1 MSLPELPVV
10 SGDLGILIPTWDRP
24 EEVRLRLDEIAAQ
37 FGTGQRVHVQ
47 VNPGKYGLDDL
58 CLSPMTP
65 RVTGAA
71 NDANVGFIANVV
83 YGLAHLSEEWVWILG
98 DDDSLSPDCAAVI
111 AEGIRLASESTIA
124 INFNQWCRKPI
135 PNYRCRDSV
144 ELLEGTHFG
153 DLLFI
158 SATVWR
164 RSYFIEKIDLFIDL
178 SYSQSSQVA
187 LLLKGLGTG
196 KNEVLRFSSPLIDYR
211 QIHRWSRVSFV
222 QRMATLLT
230 IDVPKRCKA
239 SLAYSLYPQW
249 LWATRSGYLE
259 VSEGHVKWS
268 DWLFS
273 SVATLTRI
281 HCYNPLA
288 SARYISES
296 IQLVISR
303 KKGILRTNIAKT
315 KQAAREAAQRI
326 AKNHLSK

>member
-1 MSLPELPVV
+1 MSQSELPVG

-47 VNPGKYGLDDL
+47 VNPGEYGLDDL
-58 CLSPMTP
+58 GLSPMTP
-65 RVTGAA
+65 GVTGTS
-71 NDANVGFIANVV
+71 NDANVGFIANIM
-83 YGLAHLSEEWVWILG
+83 YGIAHLSEEWVWILG

-111 AEGIRLASESTIA
+111 YEGIRLASESTIA

-135 PNYRCRDSV
+135 PNYRCRDNV
-144 ELLEGTHFG
+144 ELLEGSLFG

-187 LLLKGLGTG
+187 LLLEGLSAG

-211 QIHRWSRVSFV
+211 QVHRWSRVSFV

-230 IDVPKRCKA
+230 LNVPKRCKA

-249 LWATRSGYLE
+249 LWATRSGYQE
-259 VSEGHVKWS
+259 VAAGHVKWS
-268 DWLFS
+268 EWLLS
-273 SVATLTRI
+273 SVTTLARI
-281 HCYNPLA
+281 HFYNPFA
-288 SARYISES
+288 SARHLSES
-296 IQLVISR
+296 IKLNISR
-303 KKGILRTNIAKT
+303 KKGMFITHVAKT
-315 KQAAREAAQRI
+315 KGEVRSARQKFMGRNQI
-326 AKNHLSK
+326 R